1 MKMTAQTI
9 DKQGKWLVY
18 EGSIFSYHKRI
29 HNECYAM
36 EEAEW
41 EGRLSRDGVGTAVVL
56 QRGLTYEVAQTML
69 NLMRET

>member
-1 MKMTAQTI
+1 MPRQTI

-18 EGSIFSYHKRI
+18 QGSVYSYHKRI
-29 HNECYAM
+29 PNEHYAM

-41 EGRLSRDGVGTAVVL
+41 DERVQRDGVGTAVVL
-56 QRGLTYEVAQTML
+56 QRGLTYEVAQKMI